1 MMKRVLSV
9 LFLLLA
15 FGFVSEA
22 QVVIINDNLF
32 AGRLSEVRVTV
43 LDSVSRE
50 PMSFASVYVIPA
62 KDTTISNFTL
72 TDAQGLAKL
81 EEIPYGEYSF
91 HIEMMGYLPV
101 VKKNYFRERIVEMGT
116 ILLRPD
122 EKFLKAAVVTDVG
135 NPIVVKQD
143 TVEFNASSFR
153 VGANAMLKDLISR
166 MPGMEITDD
175 GKVKFNGE
183 TIDKLTVGGRTFFFD
198 DQSMALNN
206 LPASVVD
213 KVRVIDRESES
224 ARASGVQ
231 DGSREKVLD
240 VALKKEY
247 EEGWFGNVGIKGG
260 TTVSSSGEDEPLRDD
275 RGLLFDANAL
285 VSAYNKKD
293 QLTLIGSAQNVSD
306 NSGLVVFRNMGG
318 EESDPLSSGMV
329 GLSSAAQAGLNL
341 NTSRIKD
348 VESTLSAS
356 YRYTDTDTGSETYR
370 TTFQEDGDIF
380 TSVSRSGKSFV
391 NSFSSNLEM
400 KKEKGKVWFHFR
412 PSFRHDRTDRLTS
425 GTSATDREGIRIN
438 SSENASRT
446 FDVSRDADFSSD
458 MTVRE
463 LWGKK
468 KRSLR
473 LGLNGSYGDGEGNS
487 TEESVLHIAG
497 QTEGRSMRYDSGSGN
512 YQFGGSVMFTEPFG
526 EKWTVSTTARL
537 DFSHRNSE
545 RNAFDASG
553 RNEYY
558 SSESDFRSL
567 NQRYGLSAQYSFGQ
581 GSWFSFGAQMSG
593 VLNETFSKSF
603 GISQTTGVDEWDWF
617 LTPTMRFQH
626 MKGGDRLFLSASGYT
641 QRPSSSRMLPVLNI
655 TDPSS
660 LVVGNV
666 FLRPYSIT
674 SFNANW
680 NRNDKKKFSNLMLYL
695 FGQVST
701 KPITYARWYDS
712 DGILYTVPVNARK
725 PSLMSSLYASYT
737 TPLDERKI
745 WSLTLS
751 GNMSYSKSTSYQTQ
765 SVISGLDK
773 DTFDYSAFMSRFW
786 GDESGDRF
794 FSGESGFGE
803 SNTAVVSPNL
813 SFRVKYN
820 RESLSMVAGANS
832 TGNISR
838 YSLNPDFNRNTL
850 DTRLTYD
857 VTYTTKKGF
866 ELSSDIS
873 YVFYRGYP
881 VGYGQSE
888 WQWNASVSKNVGAFN
903 LSLTV
908 HDILDQTRNL
918 THAVSANYIEDSYR
932 LVMGRYILFGIK
944 WNFGKMNAAHSAR
957 AQDAAWNMVW

>member
-9 LFLLLA
+9 LFLVLA

-22 QVVIINDNLF
+22 QVVILNDNLF
-32 AGRLSEVRVTV
+32 TGRLSEVRVTV

-91 HIEMMGYLPV
+91 HIEMMGYVPV

-166 MPGMEITDD
+166 MPGMEITED

-306 NSGLVVFRNMGG
+306 NSSLVFIRYRGG
-318 EESDPLSSGMV
+318 EESDPLSSGM

-370 TTFQEDGDIF
+370 TTFQED
-380 TSVSRSGKSFV
+380 
-391 NSFSSNLEM
+391 
-400 KKEKGKVWFHFR
+400 
-412 PSFRHDRTDRLTS
+412 
-425 GTSATDREGIRIN
+425 
-438 SSENASRT
+438 
-446 FDVSRDADFSSD
+446 
-458 MTVRE
+458 
-463 LWGKK
+463 
-468 KRSLR
+468 
-473 LGLNGSYGDGEGNS
+473 
-487 TEESVLHIAG
+487 
-497 QTEGRSMRYDSGSGN
+497 
-512 YQFGGSVMFTEPFG
+512 
-526 EKWTVSTTARL
+526 
-537 DFSHRNSE
+537 
-545 RNAFDASG
+545 
-553 RNEYY
+553 
-558 SSESDFRSL
+558 
-567 NQRYGLSAQYSFGQ
+567 
-581 GSWFSFGAQMSG
+581 
-593 VLNETFSKSF
+593 
-603 GISQTTGVDEWDWF
+603 
-617 LTPTMRFQH
+617 
-626 MKGGDRLFLSASGYT
+626 
-641 QRPSSSRMLPVLNI
+641 
-655 TDPSS
+655 
-660 LVVGNV
+660 
-666 FLRPYSIT
+666 
-674 SFNANW
+674 
-680 NRNDKKKFSNLMLYL
+680 
-695 FGQVST
+695 
-701 KPITYARWYDS
+701 
-712 DGILYTVPVNARK
+712 
-725 PSLMSSLYASYT
+725 
-737 TPLDERKI
+737 
-745 WSLTLS
+745 
-751 GNMSYSKSTSYQTQ
+751 
-765 SVISGLDK
+765 
-773 DTFDYSAFMSRFW
+773 
-786 GDESGDRF
+786 
-794 FSGESGFGE
+794 
-803 SNTAVVSPNL
+803 
-813 SFRVKYN
+813 
-820 RESLSMVAGANS
+820 
-832 TGNISR
+832 
-838 YSLNPDFNRNTL
+838 
-850 DTRLTYD
+850 
-857 VTYTTKKGF
+857 
-866 ELSSDIS
+866 
-873 YVFYRGYP
+873 
-881 VGYGQSE
+881 
-888 WQWNASVSKNVGAFN
+888 
-903 LSLTV
+903 
-908 HDILDQTRNL
+908 
-918 THAVSANYIEDSYR
+918 
-932 LVMGRYILFGIK
+932 
-944 WNFGKMNAAHSAR
+944 
-957 AQDAAWNMVW
+957 

>member
-1 MMKRVLSV
+1 MKRILAVS
-9 LFLLLA
+9 FLLLA
-15 FGFVSEA
+15 LGLWSKA

-32 AGRLSEVRVTV
+32 TGRLSEVKVAV

-50 PMSFASVYVIPA
+50 PVSFASVYVIPS

-72 TDAQGLAKL
+72 TDTSGTAILD
-81 EEIPYGEYSF
+81 EVPYGEYSF
-91 HIEMMGYLPV
+91 HIEMMGYVPV
-101 VKKNYFRERIVEMGT
+101 VKKSYFREWRVDMGT

-122 EKFLKAAVVTDVG
+122 EKFLQAAVVTDVG

-153 VGANAMLKDLISR
+153 VGANAMLRDLIRR

-247 EEGWFGNVGIKGG
+247 EEGWFGNAGVKGG
-260 TTVSSSGEDEPLRDD
+260 TTFSSSGEDEPLRDD
-275 RGLLFDANAL
+275 RGLLFNANAL
-285 VSAYNKKD
+285 ISAYNKKD
-293 QLTLIGSAQNVSD
+293 QLTLIGSTQNVSD
-306 NSGLVVFRNMGG
+306 DSNLVFVRYRGG
-318 EESDPLSSGMV
+318 EESDPSSFDM

-380 TSVSRSGKSFV
+380 TSASRSGKSFID
-391 NSFSSNLEM
+391 SFTSNVEM
-400 KKEKGKVWFHFR
+400 KKEQGKVWFHFR
-412 PSFRHDRTDRLTS
+412 PSFRYNRTDRLTS
-425 GTSATDREGIRIN
+425 GASAAEREGIRIN
-438 SSENASRT
+438 SSENSSRSL
-446 FDVSRDADFSSD
+446 DVNRDADFSSD
-458 MTVRE
+458 VTIRE
-463 LWGKK
+463 LWGNK

-487 TEESVLHIAG
+487 TEESVLHTAG
-497 QTEGRSMRYDSGSGN
+497 QTEGRSMRYDSGSGS
-512 YQFGGSVMFTEPFG
+512 YQLGGSVMFTEPFG
-526 EKWTVSTTARL
+526 EKWTVSTTATL
-537 DFSHRNSE
+537 DFSHRNSI
-545 RNAFDASG
+545 RDAFDASG
-553 RNEYY
+553 RNDYY
-558 SSESDFRSL
+558 SSESDSRSI
-567 NQRYGLSAQYSFGQ
+567 NQQYGLSAQYTFGQ

-593 VLNETFSKSF
+593 VLTETYSKSF
-603 GISQTTGVDEWDWF
+603 GISQTTGEDEWNWF

-626 MKGGDRLFLSASGYT
+626 MKGDDRIFLSASGYT

-666 FLRPYSIT
+666 YLRPFSLTYLS
-674 SFNANW
+674 ANW
-680 NRNDKKKFSNLMLYL
+680 NRNNKKKFSNLMVYL
-695 FGQVST
+695 FGQVTSN
-701 KPITYARWYDS
+701 PITYARWYDP

-725 PSLMSSLYASYT
+725 PSLNSSLYASYT
-737 TPLDERKI
+737 TPLDEKKV

-751 GNMSYSKSTSYQTQ
+751 ANTSYVATTSYQTK

-773 DTFDYSAFMSRFW
+773 DTFDYSSFMSGFW
-786 GDESGDRF
+786 GDESGGRF
-794 FSGESGFGE
+794 FSGESGFSE
-803 SNTAVVSPNL
+803 SNTAFVSPTL
-813 SFRVKYN
+813 SFRIKYN
-820 RESLSMVAGANS
+820 RESLSMGAGANT

-838 YSLNPDFNRNTL
+838 YSLDPDFNRNTL

-857 VTYTTKKGF
+857 VTYTSKKEF

-888 WQWNASVSKNVGAFN
+888 WQWNASASKNVGAFN

-918 THAVSANYIEDSYR
+918 THSVTGNYIEDSYR

-944 WNFGKMNAAHSAR
+944 WNFGKMNAAHSRR

>member
-1 MMKRVLSV
+1 MKRVLSV
-9 LFLLLA
+9 LFLVLA

-626 MKGGDRLFLSASGYT
+626 MKVGDRLFLSASGYT

-773 DTFDYSAFMSRFW
+773 DTFDYSAFMSSFW

-803 SNTAVVSPNL
+803 SNTAFVSPNL

-866 ELSSDIS
+866 ELSSDIA

>member
-9 LFLLLA
+9 LFLVLA

-91 HIEMMGYLPV
+91 HIEMMGYVPV

-306 NSGLVVFRNMGG
+306 NSSLVFIRYRGG
-318 EESDPLSSGMV
+318 EESDPLSSGT

-425 GTSATDREGIRIN
+425 GTSATNREGIRIN

-537 DFSHRNSE
+537 DLSHRNSE

-567 NQRYGLSAQYSFGQ
+567 NQQYGLSAQYSFGQ

-626 MKGGDRLFLSASGYT
+626 MKGGDRIFLSASGYT

-666 FLRPYSIT
+666 YLRPYSIT
-674 SFNANW
+674 YFSANW

-751 GNMSYSKSTSYQTQ
+751 GNMSYVATTSYQTQ

-803 SNTAVVSPNL
+803 SNTAFVSPNL
-813 SFRVKYN
+813 SFSVKYN
-820 RESLSMVAGANS
+820 RESLSMVVGANS

-850 DTRLTYD
+850 DTRLTYY
-857 VTYTTKKGF
+857 VTYTAKKGF